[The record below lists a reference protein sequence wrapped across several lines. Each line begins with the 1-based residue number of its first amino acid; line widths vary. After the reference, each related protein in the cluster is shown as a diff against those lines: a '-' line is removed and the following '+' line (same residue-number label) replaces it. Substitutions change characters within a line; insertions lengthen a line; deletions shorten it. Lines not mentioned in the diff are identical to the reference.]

1 MDGPLRYDFSMDSP
15 EQIPLGRPNRKL
27 RGHVAE
33 IKMLHEIGHTISGI
47 HQILTSKGIAV
58 GRSAVVRELARMAA
72 AAPTS
77 PPKVAT
83 AAPEKPPIESAVADP
98 QPELKPSEDVKK
110 KVPTADEFFKTYND
124 NPLFRRKEKKP

>member
-1 MDGPLRYDFSMDSP
+1 MDSP

-33 IKMLHEIGHTISGI
+33 IKMLHEAGHTISGI

-58 GRSAVVRELARMAA
+58 GRSAVFRELARMAS
-72 AAPTS
+72 AAPNA
-77 PPKVAT
+77 PPKVAPTAPEETPIET
-83 AAPEKPPIESAVADP
+83 AAVNP
-98 QPELKPSEDVKK
+98 QPELKPIEDVKK
-110 KVPTADEFFKTYND
+110 KVPTADEFFKSYND